1 MHELLKVA
9 VPEGYRGDHHVSGR
23 IRLQPPDQQEYGY
36 SGTISVAGEY
46 GKSFEPGWRLYKHDR
61 NPEFNEFLF
70 EDILGKAI
78 RSIASGIE
86 EMDDALEKAQEEC
99 DRAFN
104 EISESYPISIVGGRN
119 R

>member
-1 MHELLKVA
+1 MNGRAGSCLL
-9 VPEGYRGDHHVSGR
+9 YTS
-23 IRLQPPDQQEYGY
+23 
-36 SGTISVAGEY
+36 
-46 GKSFEPGWRLYKHDR
+46 HDR
-61 NPEFNEFLF
+61 NPDFNEFLF

-104 EISESYPISIVGGRN
+104 ETSGNSPISIGGGMN
-119 R
+119 RQKQV